1 MKGDGVLLEVQDLKK
16 HFPIRGGVLSRVVAS
31 VKAVDGVSFAIKKGE
46 VLGLV
51 GESGERQDHGGP
63 HPSAPH

>member
-1 MKGDGVLLEVQDLKK
+1 MKGNGVLLEVQDVKK

-46 VLGLV
+46 SWGWW
-51 GESGERQDHGGP
+51 GSRERQDHGGP